1 MSERLVIAYRGNFS
15 VPFSTESHVAA
26 SMEALGHT
34 VVRLQES
41 EVGWA
46 ETLDACSGADVFW
59 WTSTWGYAHQWDQ
72 GEAFAAVELL
82 NATLPTVAMHLDL
95 FFGLARA
102 DQPAAEPWFR
112 LRHVFTADGDHDAEW
127 AALGINHHW
136 MPPAVY
142 GGECHVGTP
151 RGRWRSDI
159 AFVGSWKHY
168 GHEEWWPHRRAMLE
182 ALQRRYGRR
191 ARFWPR
197 GPAVRGDDLND
208 LYASTKVVVGDSCLA
223 DRSVRYFSDRAF
235 ETVGRGGFLVMP
247 RVEGLAELLVDGE
260 HCRYFTPGD
269 HDEMLGL
276 VDHYLG
282 HDEERERIRRA
293 GQAHV
298 RDHHTYAH
306 RVAAILEQI
315 GVAAPSYADRA

>member
-1 MSERLVIAYRGNFS
+1 MTLRIAYRGNFS

-26 SMEALGHT
+26 SMESLGHE
-34 VVRLQES
+34 VIRLQES

-46 ETLDACSGADVFW
+46 ETLDVCALADVFW

-72 GEAFAAVELL
+72 DEAAAAVEVL
-82 NATLPTVAMHLDL
+82 NDTLPTVAMHLDL
-95 FFGLARA
+95 FFGLSRD

-112 LRHVFTADGDHDAEW
+112 LRDVFTADGDHDDEW

-142 GGECHVGTP
+142 GGECHPGTP
-151 RGRWRSDI
+151 RGRYQSDV
-159 AFVGSWKHY
+159 AFVGSWRHY

-182 ALQRRYGRR
+182 HLQRAYGRR
-191 ARFWPR
+191 LRLWPR
-197 GPAVRGDDLND
+197 GPAVRGADLND
-208 LYASTKVVVGDSCLA
+208 LYASAKVVVGDSCLA

-247 RVEGLAELLVDGE
+247 WVEGLAELLVDGE
-260 HCRYFTPGD
+260 HCVYFPPGD
-269 HDEMLGL
+269 HDEMCRL
-276 VDHYLG
+276 VDRWLAD
-282 HDEERERIRRA
+282 DEGRERIRRA

-298 RDHHTYAH
+298 AARHTYAH
-306 RVAAILEQI
+306 RVVAILEQI
-315 GVAAPSYADRA
+315 GVDQPGAVGQPA